1 MLPAGDA
8 VTVSLTGQVERD
20 GMVNPFTATTTVR
33 VVR

>member
-8 VTVSLTGQVERD
+8 VSVAATGEVERN

-33 VVR
+33 VLK